1 MTRRLVRSI
10 AALALAG
17 SLVVGGATTAAA
29 TGGPAWEQDGYG
41 AGNTGYNPAEP
52 GINAGSVGR
61 LKLRWTVAPK
71 PGTEGCADPRTPVI
85 ADGRM
90 FIVDGD
96 GVGAYD
102 VRNGKLLWRDATVMA
117 ARIGRTLTIAGGLV
131 ITTGWSCFGMS
142 NPSGHLAAL
151 DVRTGKL
158 RWHVIQNDNV
168 VSVVADRGLIIA
180 NAECTV
186 CRSSSVTAYRVGD
199 GRRMWSNDDDN
210 VATGPVSAAGRL
222 LLTSKDGGSSAVAVP
237 TGRTLWT
244 SPVRWSSIGAD
255 PAGGTFYAT
264 DPAGALTAIN
274 AGTGKVAW
282 SVPKAAGPLAAD
294 GRRVFVARN
303 GITGYDAR
311 TGKKLWG
318 RPGTAGPRP
327 IRAGGLLY
335 ASGGVLSPVT
345 GATVAP
351 RMFPGNHVVV
361 VGGRLYAT
369 SGEGVIRAYTP

>member
-1 MTRRLVRSI
+1 MTRRLVRGI

-17 SLVVGGATTAAA
+17 SLVGAAATTAAA
-29 TGGPAWEQDGYG
+29 AGGPAWEQDGYG

-52 GINAGSVGR
+52 VVNAGSVGK

-71 PGTEGCADPRTPVI
+71 PGTEGCADPRTPVV

-102 VRNGKLLWRDATVMA
+102 VRNGKLLWRDATVMP
-117 ARIGRTLTIAGGLV
+117 ARIGRTMTIAGGLV

-142 NPSGHLAAL
+142 NPSGHVSAL

-158 RWHVIQNDNV
+158 RWHVIQNDNI

-180 NAECTV
+180 NAECTA
-186 CRSSSVTAYRVGD
+186 CGSSSVTAYRVGD
-199 GRRMWSNDDDN
+199 GKRVWSNDGN
-210 VATGPVSAAGRL
+210 VSTGSVSAAGRL
-222 LLTSKDGGSSAVAVP
+222 LLASKEGGSSAVSVS
-237 TGRTLWT
+237 TGKALWK
-244 SPVRWSSIGAD
+244 SPVRWSSLGAD
-255 PAGGTFYAT
+255 PAGGTFYAA
-264 DPAGALTAIN
+264 DPAGGLAAVT
-274 AGTGKVAW
+274 AGTGKVVW
-282 SVPKAAGPLAAD
+282 SVPTAAGRLAAD
-294 GRRVFVARN
+294 GRRVFVAKD
-303 GITGYDAR
+303 GITAYDAR
-311 TGKKLWG
+311 TGKKFWG
-318 RPGTAGPRP
+318 RQGNAGPRP

-351 RMFPGNHVVV
+351 KMFPDNHVVV

-369 SGEGVIRAYTP
+369 SAEGVVRAYTP